1 MAQKDW
7 HIDGKGKIVH
17 PKREGGKFASKK
29 GKAAAKPA
37 MKSKGKKAC

>member
-17 PKREGGKFASKK
+17 PKREGGKFSSKK
-29 GKAAAKPA
+29 GKAKPA
-37 MKSKGKKAC
+37 TKSKGKKGC